1 MATQLPISSIAYVS
15 ESFLVNVLDELY
27 EQHTIKA
34 YQYICHKGE
43 NGDKDHIHFRVEP
56 NCRLDPMVLRDMLKE
71 PDPDNPGKPFT
82 VRPFRFSEEEPW
94 MLYAIHDPEYM
105 KYKYGDFIEPGEKL
119 PYKESDLRGSD
130 DYDFKVAMV
139 RARQWL
145 KHNPQNVLKALR
157 SGVSAVDLVMQG
169 ESIMQVSQAR
179 NLLIH
184 TDYDFLASAVE
195 KLQRFFVSQY
205 NIKIDMNFNDKFIK
219 IKNMDSGM
227 EFHINLNEKR

>member
-15 ESFLVNVLDELY
+15 EGFLVNVLDELY
-27 EQHTIKA
+27 DQHIIQA

-43 NGDKDHIHFRVEP
+43 DGDKDHIHFRIEP
-56 NCRLDPMVLRDMLKE
+56 NKRIDPMVLRDMLKE
-71 PDPDNPGKPFT
+71 PDPEHPGKPFT

-94 MLYAIHDPEYM
+94 FLYVIHDPEYM
-105 KYKYGDFIEPGEKL
+105 KYKYGDFLEPGEKI
-119 PYKESDLRGSD
+119 PYKESELRVSD
-130 DYDFKVAMV
+130 DYDVKVAMV

-157 SGVSAVDLVMQG
+157 AGVSAVDLVMQG

-195 KLQRFFVSQY
+195 KLQRFFGSQY